1 MRAGVNRLMHAV
13 LFHIGHRTSL
23 PFSANPQ
30 LPLKAIK
37 KHALKMPGIAIKC
50 VSSCLHVFVHKRQSR
65 MQLMCFVLLQSR
77 LVPCILPLSDS
88 LKCERCKKGLC
99 KVRSAP
105 PGRISHTSSVT
116 AHTRHYK
123 AGEKLGRSL
132 DFLLR
137 LLCVAFLFSTF
148 MFFFVI
154 LVERDNPEKPWGKGV
169 VTHK

>member
-1 MRAGVNRLMHAV
+1 MR
-13 LFHIGHRTSL
+13 
-23 PFSANPQ
+23 
-30 LPLKAIK
+30 
-37 KHALKMPGIAIKC
+37 
-50 VSSCLHVFVHKRQSR
+50 
-65 MQLMCFVLLQSR
+65 
-77 LVPCILPLSDS
+77 DS
-88 LKCERCKKGLC
+88 VKCERCKTGLC

-148 MFFFVI
+148 MFFLFFFSSFWLSVI
-154 LVERDNPEKPWGKGV
+154 TQRSPGESGGCDTRVKQNEDKKNVSALCF
-169 VTHK
+169 TL